1 MHLADIVPLANT
13 QICAQ
18 GQVGHA
24 NDGVHGCSYLMTH
37 VGQEFTLGLGR
48 CLCAF
53 LSAAQLNLGQITAF
67 ADQHNPPGCHAGK
80 KGQPEE
86 QAQTI

>member
-1 MHLADIVPLANT
+1 
-13 QICAQ
+13 
-18 GQVGHA
+18 
-24 NDGVHGCSYLMTH
+24 MTH